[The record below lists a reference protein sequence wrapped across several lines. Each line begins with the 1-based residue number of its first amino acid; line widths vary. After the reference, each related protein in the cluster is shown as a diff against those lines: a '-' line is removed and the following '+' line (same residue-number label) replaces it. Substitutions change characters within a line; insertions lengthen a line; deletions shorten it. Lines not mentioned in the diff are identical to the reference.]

1 MMKATALSEPVPR
14 EKVHS
19 TRLSDC
25 EIMTVQAQRLS
36 SRRMTVS
43 GKFCASGTAQ
53 ETYKSI
59 QKLPKPRCQRNAVH
73 SKGMQESKEFQRIP
87 KSLAYRASIQEHK
100 TGVSLACAVLQ
111 LQSFEATTAT
121 TATTAGTTLGTT
133 LWISVGFPWPGA
145 GLLAILSLHIWIPR
159 TRRGHQKPRT

>member
-73 SKGMQESKEFQRIP
+73 SKGMQESKEFHRIP
-87 KSLAYRASIQEHK
+87 KNSKEPCVSSIDSRAQDWSLFGLRRAPAPE
-100 TGVSLACAVLQ
+100 
-111 LQSFEATTAT
+111 F
-121 TATTAGTTLGTT
+121 
-133 LWISVGFPWPGA
+133 
-145 GLLAILSLHIWIPR
+145 
-159 TRRGHQKPRT
+159 